1 MSRRQCVFNC
11 KGKFVLFSL
20 PKNEDQKNQWLKFI
34 FTTIPEQ
41 YNKFLLLCSQH
52 FTDDCFS
59 NLGEFK
65 AGFSKRLAIKQG
77 SLPTLYGPT
86 SFSES
91 QPSTSK
97 QIESPKS
104 LFVEVECQTDPPQ
117 TMSVG
122 TQTELTKMSVGTHLS
137 TGTLRETHTGSKGLQ
152 ATVSFKSDGTET
164 TAAVYDVP
172 FSSTPVKATGFRP
185 HKRPRLDLEEE
196 EEVEEEEEGFV
207 QRTIYGDKKF
217 VVFETCLRELFATCP
232 ICKHKCDV
240 SLRRVGT
247 YVAFLQLCP
256 KCSYRKQWE
265 SQPTV
270 GSMPVGNLQLSA
282 ATYFTGGSFIQV
294 QKICKGMQLQ
304 IFTHETFRR
313 HCRSFLEP
321 AIIHKWKSDQQKL
334 FQKFRQS
341 GNIGLAG
348 DMRADSPGHSAKYG
362 SYTLMHTESSTI
374 LDIQLVQSNE
384 VGGSSHMEKEGLKR
398 CLDHLESS
406 GLTVGYIVTDRHTQ
420 IQKYL
425 RERSINQFYDVWHF
439 EKGLSKKLKQ
449 LSKNK
454 KCVVLKKWLRSIR
467 NHVYWSASTSTTGPE
482 KVAKWTSIVNHIQN
496 VHVHDSP
503 IFPKCAHPDRVSKNA
518 AKWFHP
524 ASLEL
529 HKVEKVL
536 CNKRVLKDVAKL
548 SHHFQT
554 SSLEAFHSL
563 ILKFTPKNVVFPFMG
578 MLCRL
583 FLAVLHHNENIG
595 REQATTATG
604 KPLYKVLFPK
614 SKKGEP
620 TARPLKTKPTYNYVD
635 DLMKLVFEEVIVDPA
650 PFVEELQAIPVPMA
664 ISAEFERPSK
674 EEAIAR
680 HVSRFSR
687 EVAESRHSDQP
698 DLETPG
704 ISGIQ
709 HKKE

>member
-1 MSRRQCVFNC
+1 M
-11 KGKFVLFSL
+11 
-20 PKNEDQKNQWLKFI
+20 PAEQKQI
-34 FTTIPEQ
+34 YQ
-41 YNKFLLLCSQH
+41 YEK
-52 FTDDCFS
+52 
-59 NLGEFK
+59 EMK
-65 AGFSKRLAIKQG
+65 K
-77 SLPTLYGPT
+77 
-86 SFSES
+86 
-91 QPSTSK
+91 STSK

-137 TGTLRETHTGSKGLQ
+137 TGTLGETHTGSKGLQ
-152 ATVSFKSDGTET
+152 ATVSFKSVGTET

-196 EEVEEEEEGFV
+196 EEVEEEEEEVEEEGFV

-217 VVFETCLRELFATCP
+217 IVFETCLRELFATCP

-240 SLRRVGT
+240 SLRRIGT

-270 GSMPVGNLQLSA
+270 GSTPVGNLQLSA

-384 VGGSSHMEKEGLKR
+384 VSGSSHMKKEGLKR

-406 GLTVGYIVTDRHTQ
+406 GLKVGYIVTDRHTQ

-449 LSKNK
+449 QSKNK

-503 IFPKCAHPDRVSKNA
+503 IFPKCAHPDHVSKNA
-518 AKWFHP
+518 AKWFQP

-536 CNKRVLKDVAKL
+536 CNKRVLNDVAKL

-635 DLMKLVFEEVIVDPA
+635 DLMRLVFEEVIVDPA

-664 ISAEFERPSK
+664 ISAVFERPSK

>member
-1 MSRRQCVFNC
+1 M
-11 KGKFVLFSL
+11 
-20 PKNEDQKNQWLKFI
+20 
-34 FTTIPEQ
+34 TA
-41 YNKFLLLCSQH
+41 FLIS
-52 FTDDCFS
+52 
-59 NLGEFK
+59 
-65 AGFSKRLAIKQG
+65 
-77 SLPTLYGPT
+77 
-86 SFSES
+86 
-91 QPSTSK
+91 STSK

-104 LFVEVECQTDPPQ
+104 LFVEVECQTDRPQ

-122 TQTELTKMSVGTHLS
+122 TQTELTEMSVGTQLS
-137 TGTLRETHTGSKGLQ
+137 TGLQ
-152 ATVSFKSDGTET
+152 AAVSFKSVGAET

-172 FSSTPVKATGFRP
+172 FSSKPVKATGFRP

-196 EEVEEEEEGFV
+196 EEEEEEEPHDSTFNPSDSTISEESSFV

-217 VVFETCLRELFATCP
+217 IVFETCLRELFATCP
-232 ICKHKCDV
+232 MCKHKSDV
-240 SLRRVGT
+240 SLRRIGT

-256 KCSYRKQWE
+256 KCGYRKQWE

-270 GSMPVGNLQLSA
+270 GSTPVGNLQLSA
-282 ATYFTGGSFIQV
+282 ATYFTGASFIQV

-334 FQKFRQS
+334 FQKFRSS

-348 DMRADSPGHSAKYG
+348 DMRADAPGHSAKYG
-362 SYTLMHTESSTI
+362 SYTLMHTESGTI

-384 VGGSSHMEKEGLKR
+384 VGGRYHMEKEGLKR
-398 CLDHLESS
+398 GLDHLESS

-420 IQKYL
+420 IRKYL
-425 RERSINQFYDVWHF
+425 RERSINQFYDVWRF
-439 EKGLSKKLKQ
+439 EKDLSKKLEQ

-454 KCVVLKKWLRSIR
+454 ECVVLKKWLRSIR

-496 VHVHDSP
+496 AHVHDSP

-518 AKWFHP
+518 AKWFNP

-529 HKVEKVL
+529 HRVEKVL
-536 CNKRVLKDVAKL
+536 CNKRVLKEVAKL

-578 MLCRL
+578 ILCRL
-583 FLAVLHHNENIG
+583 LLAVLHHNENIG
-595 REQATTATG
+595 REQATG
-604 KPLYKVLFPK
+604 KPVFKVVFPK

-620 TARPLKTKPTYNYVD
+620 IARPLKTEPTCNYVD
-635 DLMKLVFEEVIVDPA
+635 DLMRLVFEEVIVDPA

-674 EEAIAR
+674 EGNNCSPYIP
-680 HVSRFSR
+680 VQSR
-687 EVAESRHSDQP
+687 
-698 DLETPG
+698 G
-704 ISGIQ
+704 IR
-709 HKKE
+709 KPT

>member
-1 MSRRQCVFNC
+1 
-11 KGKFVLFSL
+11 
-20 PKNEDQKNQWLKFI
+20 
-34 FTTIPEQ
+34 
-41 YNKFLLLCSQH
+41 
-52 FTDDCFS
+52 
-59 NLGEFK
+59 
-65 AGFSKRLAIKQG
+65 
-77 SLPTLYGPT
+77 
-86 SFSES
+86 
-91 QPSTSK
+91 
-97 QIESPKS
+97 
-104 LFVEVECQTDPPQ
+104 
-117 TMSVG
+117 MSVG
-122 TQTELTKMSVGTHLS
+122 TQTELTKMSVGTQLS
-137 TGTLRETHTGSKGLQ
+137 TGTLRETHTRSKGLQ
-152 ATVSFKSDGTET
+152 ATVSFKIVGTET

-172 FSSTPVKATGFRP
+172 FSATPVKATGFRP

-196 EEVEEEEEGFV
+196 EEVEEEEGSVREPHDSTFNPGDSTISEESEISFV
-207 QRTIYGDKKF
+207 QRTIYGDNKF
-217 VVFETCLRELFATCP
+217 IVFETCLRELFATCP

-240 SLRRVGT
+240 SLRRIGT

-256 KCSYRKQWE
+256 KCSYHKQWE

-304 IFTHETFRR
+304 IFTYETFRR

-384 VGGSSHMEKEGLKR
+384 VGGSYHMEKEGLKR

-406 GLTVGYIVTDRHTQ
+406 GLTVDYIVTDRHTQ

-439 EKGLSKKLKQ
+439 EKGLSKKLEQ

-454 KCVVLKKWLRSIR
+454 ECVVLKKWLRSIR

-482 KVAKWTSIVNHIQN
+482 KVAKWSSIVNHIQN

-518 AKWFHP
+518 AKWFNP

-536 CNKRVLKDVAKL
+536 CNKRVLRDVAKL

-604 KPLYKVLFPK
+604 KPVFKVVFPK

-620 TARPLKTKPTYNYVD
+620 IARPLKTEPTYNYVD
-635 DLMKLVFEEVIVDPA
+635 DLMRLVFEEVIVDPA

-664 ISAEFERPSK
+664 VSAEFERPLK
-674 EEAIAR
+674 ENNCSPCIP
-680 HVSRFSR
+680 VQSRGGR
-687 EVAESRHSDQP
+687 KP
-698 DLETPG
+698 T
-704 ISGIQ
+704 
-709 HKKE
+709 